1 MEQLI
6 HYLIEN
12 RYVDN
17 ETSAEKILSVI
28 SVEFYNELVES
39 ATQRLSQLNAQMRQ
53 IMRDGGDLT
62 KIAAQIKAAKQASA
76 QEYKDKGSPRE
87 QPAPATISGGKGP
100 QTPKDGESGQRYSR
114 EGHRN
119 FDAEQD
125 ADKLVGRIKSAHL
138 TSTTPIH
145 MQGSTQSYV
154 ATGDRRSTRRGVTG
168 DRSGTLRAGAIENEN
183 RFDRSR

>member
-1 MEQLI
+1 M
-6 HYLIEN
+6 
-12 RYVDN
+12 
-17 ETSAEKILSVI
+17 SVI
-28 SVEFYNELVES
+28 SDQFYNELVES
-39 ATQRLSQLNAQMRQ
+39 ATQRLSQLNVQMRQ
-53 IMRDGGDLT
+53 AMQSGDSSKLA
-62 KIAAQIKAAKQASA
+62 KIAAEIKAAKAASA
-76 QEYKDKGSPRE
+76 KEYKDKGSPRE
-87 QPAPATISGGKGP
+87 QPAPATRGDRP
-100 QTPKDGESGQRYSR
+100 QTPSSGARGQRYSR

-119 FDAEQD
+119 FDAEQY

>member
-28 SVEFYNELVES
+28 SDQFYNELVES

-62 KIAAQIKAAKQASA
+62 KIAAEIKAAKAASA
-76 QEYKDKGSPRE
+76 KEYKDKGSPRE
-87 QPAPATISGGKGP
+87 QPAPATRGDRP
-100 QTPKDGESGQRYSR
+100 QTPSSGAGGQRYSR